1 MSDKRNKINC
11 AKCHNAKCALSGKEM
26 HMAACTGYK
35 PLTHYEQMKAM
46 SVEEMAALIAG
57 IKIRA
62 VEKTCEQ
69 IGYQF
74 EYSDRMFEKVKSE
87 IMARLESEC

>member
-1 MSDKRNKINC
+1 MSDQRNKINC
-11 AKCHNAKCALSGKEM
+11 AKCHNAKCTLSGKEM

-35 PLTHYEQMKAM
+35 RMNNYERLKAM
-46 SVEEMAALIAG
+46 SMEEMAALIAG

-69 IGYQF
+69 LDYPF
-74 EYSDRMFEKVKSE
+74 DYSDNMFEKVKSE